1 MIGTLRALGMTTG
14 GVRRI
19 FLMRSARIV
28 GKGLLWGNVVALALL
43 AVQHFTHL
51 ITLDPSGYMLS
62 EVPIC
67 VEWWWLVALNVG
79 TVAAIVLLMALPTM
93 IISFIKP
100 DTSIRYQ

>member
-19 FLMRSARIV
+19 FLMHSARIV

-51 ITLDPSGYMLS
+51 ITLDPSGYMLA
-62 EVPIC
+62 EVP
-67 VEWWWLVALNVG
+67 VAQSVWWLVAVD
-79 TVAAIVLLMALPTM
+79 VAVPVAMLLCM
-93 IISFIKP
+93 IIPVGITARIKP
-100 DTSIRYQ
+100 EQTIRYQ